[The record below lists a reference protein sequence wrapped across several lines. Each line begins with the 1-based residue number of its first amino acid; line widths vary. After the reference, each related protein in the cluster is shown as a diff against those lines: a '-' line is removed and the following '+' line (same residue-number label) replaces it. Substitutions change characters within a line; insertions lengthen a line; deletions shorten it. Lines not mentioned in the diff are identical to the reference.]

1 MGSSTAPLKTAIIVV
16 TYQGR
21 GYLADLFASLR
32 LHTDMTSVA
41 IVAVDNASS
50 DGTFDEL
57 ERVSA
62 GMTNVHLIR
71 LASNLGFTGGNNAG
85 LRRAREL
92 GARYA
97 LLLNQDTVVTAKWLE
112 PLEEV
117 LDHRPEIAAA
127 QPLLLLYDEPDRV
140 NSSGNRLHFCG
151 FGYSGGY
158 RALRSSLDPD
168 AAIRSVA
175 FATGAALMLRIE
187 ALDRVGDLDDML
199 FLYHE
204 DCDLQ
209 IRLRQAG
216 YDCVLVPAS
225 TVLHKYTAGFTPR
238 KYAMLDR
245 NRWLVLLKTWPASRL
260 LAAAPALVGV
270 ELAILAFAAARGW
283 LPDKLRTYGEIARL
297 LPRVLRERHRVQDQ
311 RSAAANDLGQLTGE
325 LEFEGFDHPII
336 TRVANPVLSRYWSW
350 VCGRFAV
357 R

>member
-1 MGSSTAPLKTAIIVV
+1 MASSVAPPKTAIIIV
-16 TYQGR
+16 TYQGKD
-21 GYLADLFASLR
+21 YLADLFASLR
-32 LHTDMTSVA
+32 RHTDVASVA
-41 IVAVDNASS
+41 IIAVDNASS
-50 DGTFDEL
+50 DGTFGEL

-62 GMTNVHLIR
+62 AMPNVQLVR
-71 LASNLGFTGGNNAG
+71 LASNLGFTGGNNEG
-85 LRRAREL
+85 LHRARAL

-97 LLLNQDTVVTAKWLE
+97 VLLNQDTVVTAGWLE
-112 PLEEV
+112 PLEDV
-117 LDHRPEIAAA
+117 LDHRPDVAAA
-127 QPLLLLYDEPDRV
+127 QPLLLLHDEPDRV
-140 NSSGNRLHFCG
+140 NSAGNQLHFCG
-151 FGYSGGY
+151 FGYVGGY
-158 RALRSSLDPD
+158 RTLRSALDPNM
-168 AAIRSVA
+168 AIRSVA

-216 YDCVLVPAS
+216 YDCVLVPTS
-225 TVLHKYTAGFTPR
+225 TVLHKYTPGFTPK

-270 ELAILAFAAARGW
+270 ELAVLAFAAARGW
-283 LPDKLRTYGEIARL
+283 LPDKLRTYGEIAHL
-297 LPRVLRERHRVQDQ
+297 LPRVLRERRRVQGL
-311 RSAAANDLGQLTGE
+311 RSADANDLAQLTGA
-325 LEFEGFDHPII
+325 LEFEGFDHPIV
-336 TRVANPVLSRYWSW
+336 TRVANPVLSRYWRW